1 VTAGG
6 AEPATLPPPGLPG
19 LDPRWSRLVAARDS
33 DGVERTWHV
42 LDTHAERSL
51 DDARLTLLCV
61 HGNPTWS
68 YLWRRLLSEAPDDVR
83 VVAVDQLDMGYSER
97 THAVHRLGDRVAD
110 LGGVSAALDIDGP
123 VVTVAH
129 DWGGPIS
136 LGWALAH
143 RDHLR
148 GIVLLNTAVHQP
160 EGSPSPS
167 IIRLA
172 RSSPLLRLNTVQTPI
187 FVRGTSALSGRSMPR
202 DVAAAFAAPYATPDR
217 RAAVGAF
224 VADIPFEP
232 GHPSAPVLDGIAE
245 GIRDLDVPVLLLWG
259 PGDPVF
265 SDRYLNDLVA
275 RMPQADVHRYEGARH
290 LVSEDA
296 PSLIGD
302 LLTWVADLDG
312 SPVVAAMPGGGPATS
327 DEASAR
333 GEQVPETKDVGAARE
348 PLWSALAGRAAADPA
363 GVALAEPAV
372 DGGWRTVSW
381 SLLHR
386 NVELLARGLAARG
399 VRRGDRV
406 SVLITPG
413 ADLLAVVYACWRL
426 GATVVV
432 TDSGL
437 GVRGIH
443 RALRGANPRHVIA
456 IPKAMALVRALRLPG
471 QRIAVSELP
480 AIARLGA
487 THPMPA
493 AEVSPED
500 EAVVAF
506 TSGSTGP
513 AKGVV
518 YRHRQVERTRDT
530 LRDHYAIT
538 SSDALVAAFAP
549 WAVLGPALGI
559 ASSIP
564 DMDLTSPGTLTARA
578 FADAVRVVGGTLV
591 WASPAAFGGI
601 LETAPA
607 LTDDD
612 MAALGSLRLVL
623 GAGAPVSRSQL
634 HGMSRLCVN
643 ADVRTPYG
651 MTEVLPVT
659 DVTVGEIDAAG
670 DGDGVLVGR
679 PLPGVDVRVSAVDAD
694 GRATGPLTD
703 EAGVLGEIVVRAA
716 HKKDRYDRLWATERA
731 SSRDPGWHRT
741 GDVGRLDAEGR
752 LWIGGRL
759 GHVITTPDGPLAPVR
774 IEQAVQQVPRVRQA
788 ACVGVGPRGTQ
799 AVVVIV
805 VSDGASAGLA
815 DLDLTT
821 AVRRAA
827 GVDVAAVLVRR
838 ELPVD
843 IRHRSKIDRAALSD
857 WADST
862 LAGRTG
868 RSPSA

>member
-1 VTAGG
+1 
-6 AEPATLPPPGLPG
+6 
-19 LDPRWSRLVAARDS
+19 VAARDG

-42 LDTHAERSL
+42 LDTHAHEPV
-51 DDARLTLLCV
+51 DGVRLTLLCV

-68 YLWRRLLSEAPDDVR
+68 YLWRRVLAGAPDGIR

-97 THAVHRLGDRVAD
+97 THTVHRLADRVAD
-110 LGGVSAALDIDGP
+110 LAGISAALGIDGP

-143 RDHLR
+143 RDQLR
-148 GIVLLNTAVHQP
+148 GVVLLNTAVHQP

-167 IIRLA
+167 VIRLA
-172 RSSPLLRLNTVQTPI
+172 RSAPLLRLNTVRTPA
-187 FVRGTSALSGRSMPR
+187 FVRGTTALSGRAMPR
-202 DVAAAFAAPYATPDR
+202 DVAAAFAAPYSSPHR

-224 VADIPFEP
+224 VADIPLEP
-232 GHPSAPVLDGIAE
+232 GHPSADVLEGIAE
-245 GIRDLDVPVLLLWG
+245 GIRSLDVPVLLLWG

-265 SDRYLNDLVA
+265 SDRYLNDLIE

-296 PSLIGD
+296 PALVDD
-302 LLTWVADLDG
+302 LLTWVSDLDASSLVAG
-312 SPVVAAMPGGGPATS
+312 SQGLRTATS
-327 DEASAR
+327 DEAS
-333 GEQVPETKDVGAARE
+333 GADERT
-348 PLWSALAGRAAADPA
+348 PLWAALADRATTDPA

-386 NVELLARGLAARG
+386 NVDLLARGLAARG

-413 ADLLAVVYACWRL
+413 ADLLAVVYACWRI
-426 GATVVV
+426 GASVVV

-443 RALRGANPRHVIA
+443 RALRGAAPQHVIA

-471 QRIAVSELP
+471 QRIAVGELP

-487 THPMPA
+487 NQPLPPTA
-493 AEVSPED
+493 GSPDD

-518 YRHRQVERTRDT
+518 YRHRQVERTRDA
-530 LRDHYAIT
+530 LREHYAIT

-564 DMDLTSPGTLTARA
+564 DMDLTSPSTLTARA
-578 FADAVRVVGGTLV
+578 FADAVRVVNGTLV
-591 WASPAAFGGI
+591 WASPAAFDGI

-623 GAGAPVSRSQL
+623 GAGAPVARSML

-659 DVTVGEIDAAG
+659 DVTVHEIDAAG

-679 PLPGVDVRVSAVDAD
+679 PLTGVDVRVSAVDED

-703 EAGVLGEIVVRAA
+703 EAGVLGEVVVRAA

-759 GHVITTPDGPLAPVR
+759 GHVITTPEGPLAPVR

-805 VSDGASAGLA
+805 VADDATEGLA
-815 DLDLTT
+815 DLALTS
-821 AVRRAA
+821 AVRAAA

-843 IRHRSKIDRAALSD
+843 IRHRSKIDRAALAE
-857 WADST
+857 WAGT
-862 LAGRTG
+862 RLAGRVG

>member
-1 VTAGG
+1 MTADG

-19 LDPRWSRLVAARDS
+19 LDPRWSRLVRARDG
-33 DGVERTWHV
+33 DGVPRTWHV
-42 LDTHAERSL
+42 LDTHAEQGL
-51 DDARLTLLCV
+51 DDVRLTLLCV

-68 YLWRRLLSEAPDDVR
+68 YLWRRLLSEAPAGVR
-83 VVAVDQLDMGYSER
+83 VVAVDHLDMGYSER
-97 THAVHRLGDRVAD
+97 THTVHRLGDRVAD
-110 LGGVSAALDIDGP
+110 LGAVSSALGIVGP

-143 RDHLR
+143 RDQLR

-160 EGSPSPS
+160 EGSPSPA

-172 RSSPLLRLNTVQTPI
+172 RSTPLLRLNTVKTPI
-187 FVRGTSALSGRSMPR
+187 FVRGTSALSGRAMPR
-202 DVAAAFAAPYATPDR
+202 DVAAAFAAPYSTPDR
-217 RAAVGAF
+217 RTAIGAF

-232 GHPSAPVLDGIAE
+232 GHPSAEVLDAIAE
-245 GIRDLDVPVLLLWG
+245 GIRTLDVPVLLLWG

-265 SDRYLNDLVA
+265 SDRYLNDLVG
-275 RMPQADVHRYEGARH
+275 RLPHADVHRYEGARH

-296 PSLIGD
+296 PSLVGD
-302 LLTWVADLDG
+302 LLTWVADLDAPPAAAAVADRRIG
-312 SPVVAAMPGGGPATS
+312 ST
-327 DEASAR
+327 D
-333 GEQVPETKDVGAARE
+333 DARE
-348 PLWSALAGRAAADPA
+348 RSANRCGRPWPPA
-363 GVALAEPAV
+363 PPRIPPGTALAEPSA
-372 DGGWRTVSW
+372 DGGWRVVSW

-413 ADLLAVVYACWRL
+413 ADLLAVVYACWRI
-426 GATVVV
+426 GASVVV

-443 RALRGANPRHVIA
+443 RALRGAAPRHVIA
-456 IPKAMALVRALRLPG
+456 IPKGMALVRALRLPG
-471 QRIAVSELP
+471 QRIAVAELP

-487 THPMPA
+487 THPLPSA
-493 AEVSPED
+493 DVTPDD

-530 LRDHYAIT
+530 LREHYAIT
-538 SSDALVAAFAP
+538 SADALVAAFAP

-578 FADAVRVVGGTLV
+578 FADAVRVVDGTLV

-601 LETAPA
+601 LDTASA

-612 MAALGSLRLVL
+612 MSALGSLRLVL
-623 GAGAPVSRSQL
+623 GAGAPVSRL
-634 HGMSRLCVN
+634 APARHGS
-643 ADVRTPYG
+643 AVRQCRRAHALRHDRGAPG
-651 MTEVLPVT
+651 HRRDRPG
-659 DVTVGEIDAAG
+659 DRRGRRRRRRPRRSPAAG
-670 DGDGVLVGR
+670 R
-679 PLPGVDVRVSAVDAD
+679 RRARQRASMTTA
-694 GRATGPLTD
+694 RATGPLTD
-703 EAGVLGEIVVRAA
+703 EAGVLGEVVVRAA

-741 GDVGRLDAEGR
+741 GDVGRLDADGR

-759 GHVITTPDGPLAPVR
+759 GHVITTPRRAPRARCASSRPCSSFRRCARRRASVWGPA
-774 IEQAVQQVPRVRQA
+774 
-788 ACVGVGPRGTQ
+788 GPRPWSSSSSPTT
-799 AVVVIV
+799 APE
-805 VSDGASAGLA
+805 GLA
-815 DLDLTT
+815 DLRADRCRARCGRRRRGRGPRAPRASRRHPAPLQDRPGGAGATGPTT
-821 AVRRAA
+821 
-827 GVDVAAVLVRR
+827 
-838 ELPVD
+838 
-843 IRHRSKIDRAALSD
+843 K
-857 WADST
+857 

-868 RSPSA
+868 RGSPA

>member
-1 VTAGG
+1 VVSAGG

-19 LDPRWSRLVAARDS
+19 LDPRWSRLVEARDS
-33 DGVERTWHV
+33 DGVQRTWHV
-42 LDTHAERSL
+42 LDTHAAGGA
-51 DDARLTLLCV
+51 DDVRLTLLCV

-68 YLWRRLLSEAPDDVR
+68 YLWRRLLAGAPEGVR

-97 THAVHRLGDRVAD
+97 THTVHRLGDRVAD
-110 LGGVSAALDIDGP
+110 LGGVTAALGIVGP

-143 RDHLR
+143 RDQLR
-148 GIVLLNTAVHQP
+148 GVVLLNTAVHQP

-172 RSSPLLRLNTVQTPI
+172 RSAPLLRLNTVQTPV
-187 FVRGTSALSGRSMPR
+187 FVRGTSALSGRAMPR

-217 RAAVGAF
+217 RAAIGAF

-232 GHPSAPVLDGIAE
+232 GHPSASVLDEIAD
-245 GIRDLDVPVLLLWG
+245 GVRTLDVPALLLWG

-265 SDRYLNDLVA
+265 SDRYLNDLVG
-275 RMPQADVHRYEGARH
+275 RLPHADVHRYEGARH

-296 PSLIGD
+296 PSLVDD
-302 LLTWVADLDG
+302 LLMWVADLEAP
-312 SPVVAAMPGGGPATS
+312 PVVVGVEG
-327 DEASAR
+327 DAS
-333 GEQVPETKDVGAARE
+333 VDARE
-348 PLWSALAGRAAADPA
+348 PLWAALAARAAADPA
-363 GVALAEPAV
+363 GIALAEPAAE
-372 DGGWRTVSW
+372 GWRIVSW

-399 VRRGDRV
+399 IRRGDRV

-443 RALRGANPRHVIA
+443 RALRGAAPRHIIA
-456 IPKAMALVRALRLPG
+456 IPKAMALVRTLRLPG
-471 QRIAVSELP
+471 QRIAVGELP

-487 THPMPA
+487 THPLPSD
-493 AEVSPED
+493 EVSPDD

-530 LRDHYAIT
+530 LREHYGIT

-564 DMDLTSPGTLTARA
+564 DMDLTSPATLTARA
-578 FADAVRVVGGTLV
+578 FADAVRVVRGTLV

-601 LETAPA
+601 LDTAPA

-612 MAALGSLRLVL
+612 MAALRSLRLVL
-623 GAGAPVSRSQL
+623 GAGAPVSRSML
-634 HGMSRLCVN
+634 HGMSRLCAN

-659 DVTVGEIDAAG
+659 DVTVREIDEAG
-670 DGDGVLVGR
+670 EGDGVLVGR
-679 PLPGVDVRVSAVDAD
+679 PLPGVAVRVSAVDED

-703 EAGVLGEIVVRAA
+703 EAGVLGEVVVRAA

-741 GDVGRLDAEGR
+741 GDVGRLDSEGR

-774 IEQAVQQVPRVRQA
+774 IEQAVQQLPVVRQA

-805 VSDGASAGLA
+805 VADGAAEGLA
-815 DLDLTT
+815 DLVLT
-821 AVRRAA
+821 ADVRRAA

-843 IRHRSKIDRAALSD
+843 IRHRSKIDRAALAD
-857 WADST
+857 WAATT
-862 LAGRTG
+862 LAGRVG
-868 RSPSA
+868 GSRSA

>member
-1 VTAGG
+1 MRAV
-6 AEPATLPPPGLPG
+6 P
-19 LDPRWSRLVAARDS
+19 
-33 DGVERTWHV
+33 
-42 LDTHAERSL
+42 
-51 DDARLTLLCV
+51 
-61 HGNPTWS
+61 
-68 YLWRRLLSEAPDDVR
+68 EAK
-83 VVAVDQLDMGYSER
+83 
-97 THAVHRLGDRVAD
+97 
-110 LGGVSAALDIDGP
+110 
-123 VVTVAH
+123 
-129 DWGGPIS
+129 
-136 LGWALAH
+136 
-143 RDHLR
+143 
-148 GIVLLNTAVHQP
+148 
-160 EGSPSPS
+160 
-167 IIRLA
+167 
-172 RSSPLLRLNTVQTPI
+172 
-187 FVRGTSALSGRSMPR
+187 
-202 DVAAAFAAPYATPDR
+202 
-217 RAAVGAF
+217 
-224 VADIPFEP
+224 
-232 GHPSAPVLDGIAE
+232 
-245 GIRDLDVPVLLLWG
+245 
-259 PGDPVF
+259 
-265 SDRYLNDLVA
+265 
-275 RMPQADVHRYEGARH
+275 QADE
-290 LVSEDA
+290 
-296 PSLIGD
+296 P
-302 LLTWVADLDG
+302 
-312 SPVVAAMPGGGPATS
+312 
-327 DEASAR
+327 
-333 GEQVPETKDVGAARE
+333 RE
-348 PLWSALAGRAAADPA
+348 PLWAALAARAAADPT
-363 GVALAEPAV
+363 GIALAEPAV

-443 RALRGANPRHVIA
+443 RALRGAAPRHVIA

-471 QRIAVSELP
+471 QRIAVGELP
-480 AIARLGA
+480 AIARLGSTHALPA
-487 THPMPA
+487 TV
-493 AEVSPED
+493 VSPDD

-518 YRHRQVERTRDT
+518 YRHRQVERTRDV
-530 LRDHYAIT
+530 LREHYSIT

-564 DMDLTSPGTLTARA
+564 DMDLTAPGTLTARA

-623 GAGAPVSRSQL
+623 GAGAPVSRSLL
-634 HGMSRLCVN
+634 HGMSRLCAN

-659 DVTVGEIDAAG
+659 DVTVREIDAAG

-679 PLPGVDVRVSAVDAD
+679 PVPGVDVRISAVDDD

-703 EAGVLGEIVVRAA
+703 QADVLGEVVVRAA

-741 GDVGRLDAEGR
+741 GDVGRLDAQGR

-759 GHVITTPDGPLAPVR
+759 GHVITTPDGPIAPVR
-774 IEQAVQQVPRVRQA
+774 IEQAVQQLARVRQA

-805 VSDGASAGLA
+805 VTDHASAGLA
-815 DLDLTT
+815 DLDLT
-821 AVRRAA
+821 ADVRSAA

-838 ELPVD
+838 ALPVD
-843 IRHRSKIDRAALSD
+843 IRHRSKIDRAALAA
-857 WADST
+857 WAGSR
-862 LAGRTG
+862 LAGRAG
-868 RSPSA
+868 RSSSA

>member
-1 VTAGG
+1 MTGGG

-19 LDPRWSRLVAARDS
+19 LDPRWSRLIAARDS
-33 DGVERTWHV
+33 DGVRRTWHV
-42 LDTHAERSL
+42 LDTHAGRGL
-51 DDARLTLLCV
+51 DDVRLTLLCV

-68 YLWRRLLSEAPDDVR
+68 YLWRRLLSEAPAGVR
-83 VVAVDQLDMGYSER
+83 VVAVDQLGMGYSER
-97 THAVHRLGDRVAD
+97 TDTVHRLGDRVAD
-110 LGGVSAALDIDGP
+110 LGGVSTALGIDGP

-143 RDHLR
+143 RDQLR
-148 GIVLLNTAVHQP
+148 GVVLLNTAVHQP

-172 RSSPLLRLNTVQTPI
+172 RSAPLLRLNTIQTPM
-187 FVRGTSALSGRSMPR
+187 FVRGTSALSGRSMSK
-202 DVAAAFAAPYATPDR
+202 DVADAFAAPYATPDR
-217 RAAVGAF
+217 RAAIGAF

-232 GHPSAPVLDGIAE
+232 GHPSADVLDGIAE
-245 GIRDLDVPVLLLWG
+245 EVRSLDVPVLLLWG

-275 RMPQADVHRYEGARH
+275 RLPHADVHRYEGARH

-302 LLTWVADLDG
+302 LLTWVADLEAAPVDAVPVDDG
-312 SPVVAAMPGGGPATS
+312 TDTS
-327 DEASAR
+327 GD
-333 GEQVPETKDVGAARE
+333 ARE
-348 PLWSALAGRAAADPA
+348 PLWAALAARATADPA

-413 ADLLAVVYACWRL
+413 ADLLAVVYACWRI
-426 GATVVV
+426 GASVVV

-437 GVRGIH
+437 GVRGIR
-443 RALRGANPRHVIA
+443 RALRGAAPRHIIA
-456 IPKAMALVRALRLPG
+456 IPRAMALVRALRLPG
-471 QRIAVSELP
+471 QRITVGELP
-480 AIARLGA
+480 AIARLGQ
-487 THPMPA
+487 THPLPA
-493 AEVSPED
+493 TGVSPDD

-518 YRHRQVERTRDT
+518 YRHRQVERTRDV
-530 LRDHYAIT
+530 LRAHYAIT

-564 DMDLTSPGTLTARA
+564 DMDLTSPATLTARA
-578 FADAVRVVGGTLV
+578 FADAVRVVDGTLV

-601 LETAPA
+601 LETASA

-612 MAALGSLRLVL
+612 MQALGSLRLVL
-623 GAGAPVSRSQL
+623 GAGAPVARSML

-651 MTEVLPVT
+651 MTEVLPVS
-659 DVTVGEIDAAG
+659 DVTVREIDTAG

-679 PLPGVDVRVSAVDAD
+679 PLPGVDVRISAVDDD
-694 GRATGPLTD
+694 GRSTGPLSD
-703 EAGVLGEIVVRAA
+703 EPGVLGEVVVRAA
-716 HKKDRYDRLWATERA
+716 HAKDRYDRLWATERA

-774 IEQAVQQVPRVRQA
+774 VEQAVQQIPAVRQA

-805 VSDGASAGLA
+805 VTDHPAEGLA
-815 DLDLTT
+815 DLTLT
-821 AVRRAA
+821 AEVRDAA
-827 GVDVAAVLVRR
+827 DMDVAAVLVRR

-843 IRHRSKIDRAALSD
+843 IRHRSKIDRAALAD
-857 WADST
+857 WAAT
-862 LAGRTG
+862 KLAGRAG
-868 RSPSA
+868 RGASA

>member
-1 VTAGG
+1 
-6 AEPATLPPPGLPG
+6 
-19 LDPRWSRLVAARDS
+19 VAARDR
-33 DGVERTWHV
+33 DGVLRTWHV
-42 LDTHAERSL
+42 LDTHAEQAR
-51 DDARLTLLCV
+51 DDVRLTLLCV

-68 YLWRRLLSEAPDDVR
+68 YLWRRLLAEAPDGIR

-97 THAVHRLGDRVAD
+97 THTVHRLGDRVAD
-110 LGGVSAALDIDGP
+110 LGGVSSALGIDGP

-143 RDHLR
+143 RDQLR
-148 GIVLLNTAVHQP
+148 GVVLLNTAVHQP
-160 EGSPSPS
+160 AGSPSPS

-172 RSSPLLRLNTVQTPI
+172 RSAPLLRLNTVQTPI

-202 DVAAAFAAPYATPDR
+202 DVADAFAAPYATPER

-232 GHPSAPVLDGIAE
+232 GHPSAEALDTIAE
-245 GIRDLDVPVLLLWG
+245 GIRTLDVPVLLLWG

-265 SDRYLNDLVA
+265 SDRYLNDLVG
-275 RMPQADVHRYEGARH
+275 RMPHADVHRYEGARH

-302 LLTWVADLDG
+302 LLTWVGDLEAPSRATASDG
-312 SPVVAAMPGGGPATS
+312 LDRPAT
-327 DEASAR
+327 DDA
-333 GEQVPETKDVGAARE
+333 PDARE
-348 PLWSALAGRAAADPA
+348 PLWAALTARAAADPT
-363 GVALAEPAV
+363 GVALAEPAG
-372 DGGWRTVSW
+372 DGAWRVVSW

-399 VRRGDRV
+399 VRHGDRV

-413 ADLLAVVYACWRL
+413 ADLLAVVYACWRI
-426 GATVVV
+426 GASVVV

-443 RALRGANPRHVIA
+443 RALRGAAPRHVIA
-456 IPKAMALVRALRLPG
+456 IPKGMALVRALRLPG

-480 AIARLGA
+480 AIARLGS
-487 THPMPA
+487 THPLPA
-493 AEVSPED
+493 TVVSPDD

-530 LRDHYAIT
+530 LREHYSIT

-564 DMDLTSPGTLTARA
+564 DMDLTSPATLTARA
-578 FADAVRVVGGTLV
+578 FADAVRVVDGTLV

-601 LETAPA
+601 LDTAPA

-623 GAGAPVSRSQL
+623 GAGAPVSRSLL

-670 DGDGVLVGR
+670 EGDGVLVGR
-679 PLPGVDVRVSAVDAD
+679 PLPGVDVRVSVLDSH

-703 EAGVLGEIVVRAA
+703 EAGVLGEVVVRAA

-741 GDVGRLDAEGR
+741 GDVGRLDDEGR

-759 GHVITTPDGPLAPVR
+759 GHVITTPEGPLAPVR
-774 IEQAVQQVPRVRQA
+774 VEQAVQQLPEVRQA

-805 VSDGASAGLA
+805 VADDSPEGLA
-815 DLDLTT
+815 SLELTT
-821 AVRRAA
+821 AVRAVA
-827 GVDVAAVLVRR
+827 QVDVAAVLVRR
-838 ELPVD
+838 DLPVD
-843 IRHRSKIDRAALSD
+843 IRHRSKIDRAALAE
-857 WADST
+857 WAGRR
-862 LAGRTG
+862 LAGRVARG
-868 RSPSA
+868 GSA

>member
-1 VTAGG
+1 MTGSG
-6 AEPATLPPPGLPG
+6 AEQATLPPPGLPG
-19 LDPRWSRLVAARDS
+19 LDPAWSRLVEARDS
-33 DGVERTWHV
+33 DGVQRTWHA

-51 DDARLTLLCV
+51 DDVRLTLLCV

-68 YLWRRLLSEAPDDVR
+68 YLWRRLLAEAPAGVR

-97 THAVHRLGDRVAD
+97 THTVHRLGDRVAD
-110 LGGVSAALDIDGP
+110 LGGVSSALGIAGP

-143 RDHLR
+143 RDLLR
-148 GIVLLNTAVHQP
+148 GVVLLNTAVHQP
-160 EGSPSPS
+160 DGSPSPS
-167 IIRLA
+167 VIRLA
-172 RSSPLLRLNTVQTPI
+172 RSAPLLRLNTVQTPI
-187 FVRGTSALSGRSMPR
+187 FVRGTSALSGRTMPR
-202 DVAAAFAAPYATPDR
+202 DVAAAFAAPYSSPDR
-217 RAAVGAF
+217 RAAIGAF

-232 GHPSAPVLDGIAE
+232 GHPSADVLDGIAE
-245 GIRDLDVPVLLLWG
+245 GIRTLDVPVQLLWG

-265 SDRYLNDLVA
+265 SDRYLNDLIG

-302 LLTWVADLDG
+302 LLTWVADLDA
-312 SPVVAAMPGGGPATS
+312 SPVVAGPHGGGTATS
-327 DEASAR
+327 DEASQA
-333 GEQVPETKDVGAARE
+333 GEQGDEGEPRE
-348 PLWSALAGRAAADPA
+348 PLWAALAARAAADPT
-363 GVALAEPAV
+363 GVALAEPAAG
-372 DGGWRTVSW
+372 GGWRTVSW
-381 SLLHR
+381 SLLHG

-443 RALRGANPRHVIA
+443 RALRGAAPRHIIA

-471 QRIAVSELP
+471 QRIAVGELP

-487 THPMPA
+487 THPLPTGD
-493 AEVSPED
+493 VSPDD

-530 LRDHYAIT
+530 LRGHYGIT

-564 DMDLTSPGTLTARA
+564 DMDLTSPATLTARA
-578 FADAVRVVGGTLV
+578 FADAVRVVNGTLV

-601 LETAPA
+601 LDTAPA

-623 GAGAPVSRSQL
+623 GAGAPVSRSIL
-634 HGMSRLCVN
+634 HGMSRLCTN

-659 DVTVGEIDAAG
+659 DVTVREIDEAG
-670 DGDGVLVGR
+670 EGDGVLVGR
-679 PLPGVDVRVSAVDAD
+679 PLPGVDVRISAVDED

-703 EAGVLGEIVVRAA
+703 EAGVLGEVVVRAA

-741 GDVGRLDAEGR
+741 GDVGRLDGEGR

-774 IEQAVQQVPRVRQA
+774 IEQAVQQLPAVRQA

-805 VSDGASAGLA
+805 VADGASEGLA
-815 DLDLTT
+815 DLALTS
-821 AVRRAA
+821 AVRGAA

-843 IRHRSKIDRAALSD
+843 IRHRSKIDRAALAD
-857 WADST
+857 WAGAK
-862 LAGRTG
+862 LAGRVG
-868 RSPSA
+868 RGQAS